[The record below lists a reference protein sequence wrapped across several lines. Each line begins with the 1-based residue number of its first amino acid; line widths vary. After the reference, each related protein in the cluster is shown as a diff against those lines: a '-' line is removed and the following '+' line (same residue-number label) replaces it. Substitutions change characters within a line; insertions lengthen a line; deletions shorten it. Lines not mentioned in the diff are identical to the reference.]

1 MDAGYALIGF
11 FPMPDPKRYNEFE
24 GLIRLHTS
32 QVLAY
37 INSLL
42 LNWNDAEDMFQETC
56 VVLWQ
61 KFDEFKPG
69 THFLAWALRIADYKV
84 MKFQAK
90 QSRRAAFT
98 ANLRDALKADFVDR
112 SAAETEANLAAL
124 SSCMDR
130 LSPSD
135 QRIVKLC
142 YIEST
147 PVRQLA
153 DAMGR
158 SPKSLQNS
166 LYRIRRVLLDCTH
179 RELNKVDVVQ
189 PQHNNSPEEDGV

>member
-1 MDAGYALIGF
+1 
-11 FPMPDPKRYNEFE
+11 MPDPKRYNEFE
-24 GLIRLHTS
+24 SLVRLHTR

-42 LNWNDAEDMFQETC
+42 LNWNDTEDMFQETC

-98 ANLRDALKADFVDR
+98 AHLRDALKADVADR
-112 SAAETEANLAAL
+112 STEETEANLTTL
-124 SSCMDR
+124 SSCIDR

-135 QRIVKLC
+135 QRLVKLC

-147 PVRQLA
+147 PIRRLA

-166 LYRIRRVLLDCTH
+166 LYRIRRVLLDCTR
-179 RELNKVDVVQ
+179 RELNKVDIVQ
-189 PQHNNSPEEDGV
+189 PQRNNSSEEDGV